1 MELVILEG
9 KMGPGTHSPDTLQAA
24 HLPGIHWASFF
35 LETFP
40 TVAKARHRSTIARPL
55 CPRPRTGLLRA
66 LSPAAAECRD
76 PFITLYLS
84 HRGGMQGR

>member
-1 MELVILEG
+1 
-9 KMGPGTHSPDTLQAA
+9 MGPGTHGPDTLQAV
-24 HLPGIHWASFF
+24 HLPGIHWASFS
-35 LETFP
+35 LHSPLRPRPGTGVP
-40 TVAKARHRSTIARPL
+40 IARPL

-76 PFITLYLS
+76 PFITFYLS

>member
-35 LETFP
+35 L
-40 TVAKARHRSTIARPL
+40 HSPL
-55 CPRPRTGLLRA
+55 WPRPGTGVPLHVPCVLDQGQDSSGPFLQQLLSA
-66 LSPAAAECRD
+66 GIPL
-76 PFITLYLS
+76 
-84 HRGGMQGR
+84 